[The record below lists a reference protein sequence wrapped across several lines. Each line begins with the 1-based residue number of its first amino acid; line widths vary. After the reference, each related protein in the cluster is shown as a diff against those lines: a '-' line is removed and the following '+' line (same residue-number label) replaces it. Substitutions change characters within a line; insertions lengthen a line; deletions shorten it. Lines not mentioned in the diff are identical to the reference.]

1 MDKFSFFDRRV
12 KETVFKFET
21 ETEDSDRIMFQVYD
35 VPSASYYLLSSN
47 DIENNTYNLDFLTRT
62 VTVTR
67 WFDFKA
73 SNNLKWIN
81 QVGNINDPT
90 LVEERV
96 LFLMKSPTDTTG
108 FYLDTEHNG
117 PGNGI
122 KTGGTPFDF
131 SKEFVCHFVA
141 DRERNGNNQR
151 ISFALRGFGNNKL
164 YVQRRSST
172 TFYVRFF
179 DTFYFYVYPNQA
191 EYEFKIFT
199 LILKNNELRFYFNG
213 AESLNAVDTSAYDD
227 RFTPNSN
234 NSENSINLNTRADL
248 GSVDFRGKT
257 NRIKHFSFEY
267 IKPGYNLQL
276 DINNLKTK
284 YGL

>member
-21 ETEDSDRIMFQVYD
+21 VAEDPDRIMFQVYD

-73 SNNLKWIN
+73 SNDLKWIN
-81 QVGNINDPT
+81 LGPNITNPEFAEDRT
-90 LVEERV
+90 
-96 LFLMKSPTDTTG
+96 LFLMKSPSDTSG
-108 FYLDTEHNG
+108 FFLDTDHNQN
-117 PGNGI
+117 NGI
-122 KTGGTPFDF
+122 KTGGTPFNFD
-131 SKEFVCHFVA
+131 KEFVCHFIA
-141 DRERNGNNQR
+141 DKERNGNNQR
-151 ISFALRGFGNNKL
+151 ISFALRGFGNNVL
-164 YVQRRSST
+164 YVLRTSYKKGY
-172 TFYVRFF
+172 YVRFL
-179 DTFYFYVYPNQA
+179 DNIYFYDYPDQT

-199 LILKNNELRFYFNG
+199 LIFKNNELRFYFNG
-213 AESLNAVDTSAYDD
+213 AEFLNGTNTSAYDD
-227 RFTPNSN
+227 RFRPNSDS
-234 NSENSINLNTRADL
+234 SENSINLNTRADL
-248 GSVDFRGKT
+248 ESVDFRGKN